1 MDRREVLQW
10 AIIVI
15 FFLQAVMHGSV
26 LVIVT
31 LKLVLVMRHLRWA
44 RSYIESGNELLEMTK
59 VYAKLISQERHETQ
73 HKVDTKGNET
83 QVKLASGIEELKQ
96 EIRSAATEIIPKVVK

>member
-10 AIIVI
+10 AIIII

-31 LKLVLVMRHLRWA
+31 LKLILVMRHLRWA
-44 RSYIESGNELLEMTK
+44 KTYIESGNELLQMAK
-59 VYAKLISQERHETQ
+59 VYAELITGASRDAGQGRHQ
-73 HKVDTKGNET
+73 RQRDARQNR
-83 QVKLASGIEELKQ
+83 Q
-96 EIRSAATEIIPKVVK
+96 RY